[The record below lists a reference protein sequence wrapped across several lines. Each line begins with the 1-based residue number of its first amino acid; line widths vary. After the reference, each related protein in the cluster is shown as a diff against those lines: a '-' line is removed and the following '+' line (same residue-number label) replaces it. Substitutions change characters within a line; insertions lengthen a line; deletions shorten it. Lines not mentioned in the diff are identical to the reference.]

1 MSRTLFERKIAMSHY
16 HHLTIFERESIF
28 LLFNQGT
35 SVRKIAL
42 IIGRSPSTISR
53 ELKRNLKND
62 TYSPIIA
69 QTLYSY
75 RKQNCGRKLILSN
88 TKVWRIV
95 RRLFVEEQW
104 SPEEISCRLKDEQVG
119 ITISYA
125 TIYRGIYSG
134 LFETE
139 PLNKGDRGLIR
150 SLRHRGKTRHTKHH
164 IERRG
169 KIQISNTIH
178 ERPASANDRTEI
190 GHWEA
195 DTVAGKTGGACL
207 VTLTDRRSR
216 YLLGGKIEK
225 KLSQLV
231 RDKMIHLFSSIDSN
245 QVKSITPDRG
255 KEFSKH
261 SEVTKALN
269 NVQFYFPDP
278 HAPWQR
284 GTNENTNGLL
294 REYLPKKK
302 EMDTVNEQTIDQYIS
317 KINLRPR
324 KCLNWKTPYEVFFGV
339 TLHLI

>member
-1 MSRTLFERKIAMSHY
+1 MSHY
-16 HHLTIFERESIF
+16 NHLTIFEREKLF
-28 LLFNQGT
+28 LMFNQGHSIRT
-35 SVRKIAL
+35 IAAAVD
-42 IIGRSPSTISR
+42 RSPSTISR
-53 ELKRNLKND
+53 ELKRNFKKG

-88 TKVWRIV
+88 PKVWKIV

-104 SPEEISCRLKDEQVG
+104 SPEEIAYRLKDEQVG
-119 ITISYA
+119 IHISYP
-125 TIYRGIYSG
+125 TIYRGIYRG

-139 PLNKGDRGLIR
+139 PLSKGNRGLVR

-178 ERPASANDRTEI
+178 ERPATANDRSEI

-216 YLLGGKIEK
+216 YLMSGKIEK
-225 KLSQLV
+225 KRSELV
-231 RDKMIHLFSSIDSN
+231 RDKMIHLFSSIESN

-261 SEVTKALN
+261 WEITKALN
-269 NVQFYFPDP
+269 NVPFYFPDP

-284 GTNENTNGLL
+284 GTNENTYGLL
-294 REYLPKKK
+294 REYLPKTK
-302 EMDTVNEQTIDQYIS
+302 EMDTVTDQVVDQYVR
-317 KINLRPR
+317 KLNLRPR

-339 TLHLI
+339 ALHLI